1 MVSPRTALPRAVR
14 LAALVALTAFAAG
27 CAAPYELA
35 YPEPRPLSATLPTVG
50 PEAGPEALAEGAPPS
65 DALPTEVDAPLT
77 LSEAVALALE
87 FNPDLRAAAYEVR
100 AREAEFYQAA
110 RPPNPELE
118 AGAAEFGGTGAR
130 AGTEALE
137 AEVGL
142 GQMIEL
148 GGDRRARAAVAAR
161 GAELGAWAFE
171 AARLDLVTEVR
182 QAFAAVLA
190 AERRLEL
197 AEEQAEIAR
206 RFAGAVTRRAEAGA
220 VSPLEGRRA
229 TVAAVTA
236 EAALERAR
244 RTTQSALARLA
255 ATFGGDPTAI
265 EVDGDLTVLAPV
277 PQLEILTPLIELN
290 PEVARY
296 RTALEQARARV
307 RLERARRIPDPTI
320 RAGGTYFNEMGEAA
334 VTAGISIPIPLLDTN
349 RGAIQAAEARVAAT
363 AAEAEAAFLRT
374 ERALAEA
381 YGTLAASVEAAR
393 VLRDDAMPNARA
405 AYEGI
410 LTGYREG
417 EFDLLAV
424 LDAQR
429 ALVETQNA
437 LADALA
443 DYRQSRAAVERL
455 IATPLEAAT
464 DGVLPNPDNE

>member
-1 MVSPRTALPRAVR
+1 MPRIPQAPLYPVLIAVVVG
-14 LAALVALTAFAAG
+14 LAG
-27 CAAPYELA
+27 CAAPYELT
-35 YPEPRPLSATLPTVG
+35 YPEPRPLSGTLPTVG
-50 PEAGPEALAEGAPPS
+50 PPPEDAGA
-65 DALPTEVDAPLT
+65 DPTHANLSGSLT
-77 LSEAVALALE
+77 LDEAVALALAH
-87 FNPDLRAAAYEVR
+87 NPTLRAAALEVE
-100 AREAEFYQAA
+100 AREGAARQAA
-110 RPPNPELE
+110 RPPNPEFE
-118 AGAAEFGGTGAR
+118 AGAGEFGGTGAR
-130 AGTEALE
+130 AGTGALE

-142 GQMIEL
+142 AQTIEL

-161 GAELGAWAFE
+161 EAELGAWDLE
-171 AARLDLVTEVR
+171 ATRLDLVTEVR

-190 AERRLEL
+190 AERRLAL

-206 RFAGAVTRRAEAGA
+206 RFADAVTRRAEEGA

-229 TVAAVTA
+229 IVAAVTA
-236 EAALERAR
+236 EVALERAH
-244 RTTQSALARLA
+244 RTAESTRARLA
-255 ATFGGDPTAI
+255 ATFGGDPNAVAV
-265 EVDGDLTVLAPV
+265 EGDLDALAPV
-277 PQLEILTPLIELN
+277 PALDAIVPLIERN

-296 RTALEQARARV
+296 RTALAQARAQV
-307 RLERARRIPDPTI
+307 ALERARRIPDPTV
-320 RAGGTYFNEMGEAA
+320 RAGGAYFNEFGEAA

-363 AAEAEAAFLRT
+363 AAEAEAAVLRT

-381 YGTLAASVEAAR
+381 YGTLAASAASAR
-393 VLRDDAMPNARA
+393 ALRDDALPNARA

-410 LTGYREG
+410 ETGYREG

-455 IATPLEAAT
+455 VATPLEAA
-464 DGVLPNPDNE
+464 DGVLPTPENE